1 MAVMQISRKI
11 DYALRAAIHLA
22 MRSDDG
28 RPSSVAEIAAREG
41 VPKKFLEKI
50 IQDLIHHGIVRS
62 TRGAQ
67 GGYTLARAPEMV
79 TFKDVIEAIEGP
91 VSLNVCVGASGDTHE
106 CMMLPHCGMLWVWQE
121 AQKRV
126 MEVFASTTLA
136 DVRAR
141 TLDGSRVLG
150 GGTRSPGEY
159 APPSSV

>member
-1 MAVMQISRKI
+1 MSVMQISRKA
-11 DYALRAAIHLA
+11 DYALRAVIHLTS
-22 MRSDDG
+22 RSDQ
-28 RPSSVAEIAAREG
+28 RPSSVAEIAARENI
-41 VPKKFLEKI
+41 PKKFLEKI

-79 TFKDVIEAIEGP
+79 SFKQVIEAIEGP
-91 VSLNVCVGASGDTHE
+91 VSVNVCVGENGEAHE
-106 CMMLPHCGMLWVWQE
+106 CTMFPHCGMLWVWQE

-126 MEVFASTTLA
+126 MDLFARTTLA

-141 TLDGSRVLG
+141 SLERPAAALGS
-150 GGTRSPGEY
+150 GTPGEY

>member
-22 MRSDDG
+22 MRSDG
-28 RPSSVAEIAAREG
+28 RPSSVAEIAERERI
-41 VPKKFLEKI
+41 PKKFLEKI
-50 IQDLIHHGIVRS
+50 IQDLIHHGLVRS

-67 GGYTLARAPEMV
+67 GGYTLAREPEMV
-79 TFKDVIEAIEGP
+79 TFKEVIEAIEGP
-91 VSLNVCVGASGDTHE
+91 VSLNVCVGASSDAHE
-106 CMMLPHCGMLWVWQE
+106 CTMFPHCGMLWVWQE

-136 DVRAR
+136 DVRGRA
-141 TLDGSRVLG
+141 LDVSRVLKEG
-150 GGTRSPGEY
+150 ARSPGEY

>member
-1 MAVMQISRKI
+1 MQISRKI
-11 DYALRAAIHLA
+11 DYALRAVIHLA
-22 MRSDDG
+22 LRSDQ

-41 VPKKFLEKI
+41 IPKKFLEKI
-50 IQDLIHHGIVRS
+50 IQDLIHHGLVRS

-91 VSLNVCVGASGDTHE
+91 VSVNVCVGEKGDPHE
-106 CMMLPHCGMLWVWQE
+106 CAMFSHCGMLWVWQE

-126 MEVFASTTLA
+126 MDLFASTTLA

-141 TLDGSRVLG
+141 SFDVGRLLEASAGLA
-150 GGTRSPGEY
+150 GEY

>member
-1 MAVMQISRKI
+1 MAVMQVSRKI
-11 DYALRAAIHLA
+11 DYALRAVIYLA
-22 MRSDDG
+22 MRSDG

-50 IQDLIHHGIVRS
+50 IQDLIHHGLVRS

-67 GGYTLARAPEMV
+67 GGYTLARAPEMI

-91 VSLNVCVGASGDTHE
+91 VSLNVCVGGSGDTHE
-106 CMMLPHCGMLWVWQE
+106 CTMFPHCGMLWVWQE

-126 MEVFASTTLA
+126 MDLFASTTLA

-141 TLDGSRVLG
+141 SLDVSRLVEAA
-150 GGTRSPGEY
+150 RSGGEY
-159 APPSSV
+159 ARPSSV